1 MEQFSLLTTHQLCQM
16 PHGGATI
23 PIFCGI
29 SDGLREGCPIYPH
42 RVESSMVD
50 IDSSHR
56 KSSGE
61 RLSVKYTKD
70 MG

>member
-1 MEQFSLLTTHQLCQM
+1 MHV
-16 PHGGATI
+16 
-23 PIFCGI
+23 
-29 SDGLREGCPIYPH
+29 EGCPIYPH
-42 RVESSMVD
+42 RVESSMVG

-70 MG
+70 TG